1 MQTQDEAL
9 SALTRSWPTIVE
21 ECRSVLA
28 SELHYQAVVY
38 RCLREVGGVPPTQV
52 GMNVKMWIPDVV
64 SDHFKSL
71 DLKKAEDF
79 RGGFEPI
86 PDVVVFHSD
95 IRGDFRRRNY
105 SNTLRQM
112 LMAIEIKASERDHK
126 RLGPKEIVDDIL
138 KLDAH
143 RFEARNRGTDF
154 LPAVLVIDTAPELA
168 ERMTQYALETA
179 KSAAKER
186 GVCFFYLS
194 QEEELRIVP
203 DTTSPTFRATHI
215 SD

>member
-1 MQTQDEAL
+1 MLTQDEAL
-9 SALTRSWPTIVE
+9 AALTRSWPTIVE
-21 ECRSVLA
+21 ECRGVLA

-38 RCLREVGGVPPTQV
+38 RCLREVGGVLPTQI

-64 SDHFKSL
+64 SDYFKPL

-86 PDVVVFHSD
+86 PDVVIFRPD

-112 LMAIEIKASERDHK
+112 LMAIEIKASERDRK
-126 RLGPKEIVDDIL
+126 RLGPKEIIDDIL

-143 RFEARNRGTDF
+143 RFEARHRETDF
-154 LPAVLVIDTAPELA
+154 LPAVLVIDTAPELT
-168 ERMTQYALETA
+168 ERMTQYALESA
-179 KSAAKER
+179 KSAAEER

-194 QEEELRIVP
+194 REEEFRTVSGTTYPHPLS
-203 DTTSPTFRATHI
+203 DTP
-215 SD
+215 